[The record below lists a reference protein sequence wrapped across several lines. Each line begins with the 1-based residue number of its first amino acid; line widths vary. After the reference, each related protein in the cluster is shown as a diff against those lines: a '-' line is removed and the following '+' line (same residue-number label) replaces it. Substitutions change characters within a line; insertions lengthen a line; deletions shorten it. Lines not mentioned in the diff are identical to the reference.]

1 MYVYRYCGLMIYF
14 NVFIVGRTE
23 PNLDDLGLTF
33 QYMNI
38 DIQELAEYVK
48 NVDSVPCSVQVP
60 QYPVQRENHL
70 NFLKP
75 GSREVVTRPVHI
87 HEHLPA
93 MYPDTEGNKLFFSLR
108 DHNNINYINLHFI
121 YNHNDYRGIHTYR

>member
-1 MYVYRYCGLMIYF
+1 MLLQFLKKLNGLFILLLGLSIVYRYFEFIIFLRF
-14 NVFIVGRTE
+14 FIVGRTE

-38 DIQELAEYVK
+38 NIQELAEYVK
-48 NVDSVPCSVQVP
+48 NIDSVSCPIQVP
-60 QYPVQRENHL
+60 QYPVRRENHL

-75 GSREVVTRPVHI
+75 GSREVVTRPVHV

-93 MYPDTEGNKLFFSLR
+93 MYPDTEGNKSFF
-108 DHNNINYINLHFI
+108 Y
-121 YNHNDYRGIHTYR
+121 

>member
-1 MYVYRYCGLMIYF
+1 MLRTKRVYLLCLSHNLGTFINILNFY
-14 NVFIVGRTE
+14 VFIVGRTE

-38 DIQELAEYVK
+38 DMQELAEYVK
-48 NVDSVPCSVQVP
+48 NVDSVPCAIQVP
-60 QYPVQRENHL
+60 QYPIQRENHL

-75 GSREVVTRPVHI
+75 GSREVVTRPVHV

-93 MYPDTEGNKLFFSLR
+93 MYPDTEGNKSFCF
-108 DHNNINYINLHFI
+108 N
-121 YNHNDYRGIHTYR
+121 

>member
-1 MYVYRYCGLMIYF
+1 MIF
-14 NVFIVGRTE
+14 LRFIVGRTE
-23 PNLDDLGLTF
+23 ANLDDLGLAF

-48 NVDSVPCSVQVP
+48 NVDSVPCAIQVP
-60 QYPVQRENHL
+60 QYPIRRENHL

-93 MYPDTEGNKLFFSLR
+93 MYPDTEGNKLHFF
-108 DHNNINYINLHFI
+108 IEFY
-121 YNHNDYRGIHTYR
+121 

>member
-1 MYVYRYCGLMIYF
+1 M
-14 NVFIVGRTE
+14 GRTE

-33 QYMNI
+33 QHMNI

-48 NVDSVPCSVQVP
+48 NVDSVPCPIQIP
-60 QYPVQRENHL
+60 KYPVRRENHL

-75 GSREVVTRPVHI
+75 GSREVVTRSVHI

-93 MYPDTEGNKLFFSLR
+93 MYPDTEGMI
-108 DHNNINYINLHFI
+108 INYIFYI
-121 YNHNDYRGIHTYR
+121 M

>member
-1 MYVYRYCGLMIYF
+1 MLCLSHNLGTFINILNFY
-14 NVFIVGRTE
+14 VFIVGRTV

-38 DIQELAEYVK
+38 DMQELAEYVK
-48 NVDSVPCSVQVP
+48 NVDSVPCAIQVP
-60 QYPVQRENHL
+60 QYPIQRENHL

-75 GSREVVTRPVHI
+75 GSREVVTRPVHV

-93 MYPDTEGNKLFFSLR
+93 MYPDTEGNKSFF
-108 DHNNINYINLHFI
+108 F
-121 YNHNDYRGIHTYR
+121 